1 MNDEALETYL
11 NIIKTHSLTKTAEN
25 MFISQSAV
33 SNRLISLEKELNV
46 KLIDRSPGQKGV
58 VSDSGLEPG
67 RCDGGVT
74 GSVCYQPHGLCERVL
89 QGTSWKGKTFDHISD
104 TLDRP
109 HYFDVGEQRDRHRNY
124 PACLLFEGGGGC
136 ADL

>member
-58 VSDSGLEPG
+58 VLTQKGEEFVEFAK
-67 RCDGGVT
+67 RH
-74 GSVCYQPHGLCERVL
+74 HGLCERVL
-89 QGTSWKGKTFDHISD
+89 QGTSWKRKTLDHISD

-109 HYFDVGEQRDRHRNY
+109 HYFDVGEQGDRHRNY